1 MASGI
6 NTTFRQVGTAT
17 GVAVFGSLFATHV
30 RATVIDQLGSTSL
43 AGHAAGIGH
52 AIGAGELGSVVDRL
66 PPGARPA
73 VIQAGHAGFVNGLDW
88 ILLIGATVAFVGS
101 AMTFLLIRERD
112 FVDSAESDLDEPGL
126 AQAA

>member
-1 MASGI
+1 MAALQ
-6 NTTFRQVGTAT
+6 RV
-17 GVAVFGSLFATHV
+17 V
-30 RATVIDQLGSTSL
+30 RSTVIDQLRSTSV
-43 AGHAAGIGH
+43 AGHAAGIGG
-52 AIGAGELGSVVDRL
+52 AIGAGGLGSVVDRL

-88 ILLIGATVAFVGS
+88 ILLIGATVAFIGS

-112 FVDSAESDLDEPGL
+112 FVDSTESDLDEPGL